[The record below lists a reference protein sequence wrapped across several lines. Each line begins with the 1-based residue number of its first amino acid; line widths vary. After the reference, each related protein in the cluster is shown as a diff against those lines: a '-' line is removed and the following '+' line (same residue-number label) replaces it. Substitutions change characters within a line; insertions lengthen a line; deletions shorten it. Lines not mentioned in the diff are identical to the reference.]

1 MTNSR
6 SALTVSEVTAQI
18 KGQIESKFSSVWIQG
33 EISNFKHH
41 SSGHMYFTVKD
52 SKSELRC
59 VMFRGYNQSI
69 HFKPEDGMD
78 IFLEGKITVY
88 EPRGQYQLV
97 VQIMEP
103 AGIGTLFLAFEALK
117 KQLQLEGLFDES
129 KKKVL
134 PLYPKKVGMVTSQ
147 NGAAFRDMVHV
158 LSRRAPY
165 VDICLRPTQVQGDAA
180 AADIVA
186 GIKELVET
194 SYIDVIIIGRGG
206 GSYEDLWAF
215 NEEVVARAIH
225 QSTIPIISA
234 VGHETDITIS
244 DMVAD
249 LRAPTP
255 SVAAEMVAPSKDDLD
270 RKINNFALQLDTSI
284 KNQLNRIWQKF
295 DNLSDRHIYHNPIR
309 KLNREKEKLAI
320 FNHDLILTINHIIS
334 LKKTIIKGFEKEL
347 RVLGPLD
354 ILNRGYSI
362 GFTRQGNIIRS
373 SEDLIAGELFTLRT
387 GDGEFEAERKN

>member
-1 MTNSR
+1 
-6 SALTVSEVTAQI
+6 
-18 KGQIESKFSSVWIQG
+18 
-33 EISNFKHH
+33 
-41 SSGHMYFTVKD
+41 
-52 SKSELRC
+52 
-59 VMFRGYNQSI
+59 
-69 HFKPEDGMD
+69 
-78 IFLEGKITVY
+78 
-88 EPRGQYQLV
+88 
-97 VQIMEP
+97 MEP

-165 VDICLRPTQVQGDAA
+165 VDICLRPTQVQGDDA

-194 SYIDVIIIGRGG
+194 SYVDVIIIGRGG

-270 RKINNFALQLDTSI
+270 QSLI
-284 KNQLNRIWQKF
+284 
-295 DNLSDRHIYHNPIR
+295 HI
-309 KLNREKEKLAI
+309 
-320 FNHDLILTINHIIS
+320 
-334 LKKTIIKGFEKEL
+334 
-347 RVLGPLD
+347 
-354 ILNRGYSI
+354 
-362 GFTRQGNIIRS
+362 
-373 SEDLIAGELFTLRT
+373 
-387 GDGEFEAERKN
+387 